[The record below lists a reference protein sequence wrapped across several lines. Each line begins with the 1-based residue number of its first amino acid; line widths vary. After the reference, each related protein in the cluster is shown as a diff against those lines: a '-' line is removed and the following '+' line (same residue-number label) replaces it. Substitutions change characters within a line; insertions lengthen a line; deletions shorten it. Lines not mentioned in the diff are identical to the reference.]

1 MTDLAGRGALG
12 QKPSKADKKPRKAV
26 PRISKRR
33 AAYNASQARVD
44 GLVHMSRVAGLPC
57 LICGAHAVEV
67 HHCPDPRSDMRVL
80 PLCPAHHR
88 REYGPGAYHY
98 SRRAFNEMH
107 GSDDDLL
114 ARVAALLA

>member
-1 MTDLAGRGALG
+1 MSDLAGRGPLG
-12 QKPSKADKKPRKAV
+12 QRAQKPINGTSACKA
-26 PRISKRR
+26 
-33 AAYNASQARVD
+33 
-44 GLVHMSRVAGLPC
+44 HMGRVAGLSC
-57 LICGAHAVEV
+57 LVCGAYAVEV
-67 HHCPDPRSDMRVL
+67 HHEGKPRNDMNVL